1 MMTMVSSNRRLER
14 KTPFRV
20 TILMMMVL
28 IVALFSNCSQ
38 VSAQEQQEGGLSRKF
53 SIHNTDDRKE
63 KDDFKDSDGD
73 GVGDFKDAF
82 VSSLAMILVA
92 ELGDETFIIAAIM
105 AMRHPRLIVLSGAL
119 SALQS

>member
-1 MMTMVSSNRRLER
+1 MTMVSSNRRLER

-20 TILMMMVL
+20 TILMMMMIL
-28 IVALFSNCSQ
+28 IVALFSNCLNQ

-92 ELGDETFIIAAIM
+92 ELGT
-105 AMRHPRLIVLSGAL
+105 RRSLSP
-119 SALQS
+119 QSWPCVIHV